1 MGVESSKK
9 MRSADDFARITAR
22 NAYKVLGLDAQKG
35 SEEKTSDKNLDG
47 FE

>member
-1 MGVESSKK
+1 
-9 MRSADDFARITAR
+9 MRSAEDFVRQSAR
-22 NAYKVLGLDAQKG
+22 NAYRVLGNNGNKG